1 MQMQGQALAGK
12 TGVVATK
19 RGEQQKSQLKVMDI
33 GPEAAGGDVYWVDF
47 WGEDALL
54 EEELEAVLRR
64 QVEIEV
70 RHVSASAGKRLPQ
83 TEAPGGA
90 GGGGGRVFLNFA
102 GGAVKLNGQVVQRAL
117 RTRGSHQTAAAQ
129 RSA

>member
-33 GPEAAGGDVYWVDF
+33 GPEAAGGDVYWIDF
-47 WGEDALL
+47 WGEDALS
-54 EEELEAVLRR
+54 EEELESVLRR

-83 TEAPGGA
+83 TEVPGGA
-90 GGGGGRVFLNFA
+90 GGGRVFLNFS
-102 GGAVKLNGQVVQRAL
+102 GGAVRLNGQVVQRAL
-117 RTRGSHQTAAAQ
+117 RTRGSHQPAAQ